1 MEKKNEIFG
10 VFMIFQESRYRFSFA
25 LSLSL
30 SSVTCCGAAPSWQR
44 RSAIQFAPTVTR
56 EIDDRYER
64 REKKKKNWKEKRG
77 RRKKSIGL
85 CGLDDRRPRIRF
97 CAGTEATCIAVSLTS
112 IDSCRTKETERGM
125 AIRPGEEQQDL
136 PSAVKMAAAYY
147 SSPPNTVSLFLS
159 LSLSLSLSSSHPFPS
174 T

>member
-30 SSVTCCGAAPSWQR
+30 ICHLLC

-64 REKKKKNWKEKRG
+64 REKKKKIGKRREEEEKKVSDCADLTTDARESDSVLE
-77 RRKKSIGL
+77 RKPL
-85 CGLDDRRPRIRF
+85 AL
-97 CAGTEATCIAVSLTS
+97 
-112 IDSCRTKETERGM
+112 
-125 AIRPGEEQQDL
+125 
-136 PSAVKMAAAYY
+136 
-147 SSPPNTVSLFLS
+147 LF
-159 LSLSLSLSSSHPFPS
+159 H
-174 T
+174 